1 MSRQSHRP
9 VAKGWC
15 PGAYRPMMSGDGLV
29 VRVRPVMAR
38 LSTEQAL
45 GLCTLAGKFGSGLI
59 DLTSRANLQIR
70 GVAENDHEDLLQELN
85 ALGLLPDD
93 PLLEAR
99 RNILIAP
106 DWRQGDMT
114 EKLATELYARLGDLP
129 ELPAKF
135 GFAIDTG
142 PAPVFQENSADI
154 RIERGVDGLI
164 VRADG
169 SDKGRLVTEDDAIS
183 ATIKMAQ
190 WFADTG
196 GAKSRRMAPHL
207 KNAPL
212 PEDWR
217 RSASRPA
224 GPEFTVGASEIGAYY
239 GAPFGQIEA
248 AQLADLVKTSGCR
261 ALRVT
266 PWRLFLTE
274 DSAPVQTTDFVTTA
288 DDPLLN
294 VDACP
299 GAPLCDSS
307 TVETRALAKKLAG
320 KTKAKLHVSGCNKG
334 CAYPRVSDLTLVG
347 RDARFDLV
355 KDGLPWD
362 EPSQTGLT
370 EKDLTDRIGE
380 F

>member
-1 MSRQSHRP
+1 MTRP
-9 VAKGWC
+9 IAKGWC

-29 VRVRPVMAR
+29 VRVRPVRAK

-45 GLCTLAGKFGSGLI
+45 GLCTLAEKFGSGLI

-142 PAPVFQENSADI
+142 QAPVLQENSADI
-154 RIERGVDGLI
+154 RIERGVERLI

-169 SDKGRLVTEDDAIS
+169 SDKGRLVTEDQAIS
-183 ATIKMAQ
+183 ATIEMAQ

-212 PEDWR
+212 PKEWHR
-217 RSASRPA
+217 CASRPA
-224 GPEFTVGASEIGAYY
+224 GPEFTVGASEIGTFY

-248 AQLADLVKTSGCR
+248 AQLADLVKTSACR

-274 DSAPVQTTDFVTTA
+274 DAAPVQTTDFVTTA

>member
-1 MSRQSHRP
+1 MSRP
-9 VAKGWC
+9 IAKGWC

-38 LSTEQAL
+38 LTAGQVL
-45 GLCTLAGKFGSGLI
+45 GLCALAQEFGSGLI
-59 DLTSRANLQIR
+59 DLTSRSNLQIR
-70 GVAENDHEDLLQELN
+70 GVAEEDHEVLLKELN
-85 ALGLLPDD
+85 ALDLLPDD

-106 DWRQGDMT
+106 GWRDGDVT
-114 EKLATELYARLGDLP
+114 EQLATELYARLAELP

-142 PAPVFQENSADI
+142 DAPVFQEDSADI
-154 RIERGVDGLI
+154 RIERGAEGLI
-164 VRADG
+164 LRADG
-169 SDKGRLVTEDDAIS
+169 SAEGRIVFEADAVS
-183 ATIKMAQ
+183 AAIELAH

-196 GAKSRRMAPHL
+196 GSESRRMAPHV
-207 KNAPL
+207 KTTPMPEEWRKSTPL
-212 PEDWR
+212 P
-217 RSASRPA
+217 AGAKYAVGPA
-224 GPEFTVGASEIGAYY
+224 EIGTYY

-248 AQLADLVKTSGCR
+248 AQLANLVKTSGCR

-274 DSAPVQTTDFVTTA
+274 DAAPVDTNDFVTSP
-288 DDPLLN
+288 DDPLLM

-299 GAPLCDSS
+299 GAPLCSSS
-307 TVETRALAKKLAG
+307 TVETRALAKKLAR
-320 KTKAKLHVSGCNKG
+320 KTNARLHVSGCNKG
-334 CAYPRVSDLTLVG
+334 CAFPRVSDLTLVG
-347 RDARFDLV
+347 REARFDLV

-362 EPSQTGLT
+362 EPSLTGLT
-370 EKDLTDRIGE
+370 EKDLIDRIGE